1 MKKINITVIG
11 IGKLGLCFSLI
22 LEKYGFNV
30 LGVDVDD
37 NYVNS
42 LNNNKFRSYEPD
54 VETQLRQSNNFFASS
69 IPSGS

>member
-1 MKKINITVIG
+1 MKEINITVIG

-22 LEKYGFNV
+22 LEKYGFNL

-42 LNNNKFRSYEPD
+42 LNNKKFRSYEPD
-54 VETQLRQSNNFFASS
+54 VDTQLSQSKLFLLQQ
-69 IPSGS
+69 I

>member
-1 MKKINITVIG
+1 MKCGVSSVKKINITVIG

-37 NYVNS
+37 IYVYS
-42 LNNNKFRSYEPD
+42 LNNIKF
-54 VETQLRQSNNFFASS
+54 
-69 IPSGS
+69 